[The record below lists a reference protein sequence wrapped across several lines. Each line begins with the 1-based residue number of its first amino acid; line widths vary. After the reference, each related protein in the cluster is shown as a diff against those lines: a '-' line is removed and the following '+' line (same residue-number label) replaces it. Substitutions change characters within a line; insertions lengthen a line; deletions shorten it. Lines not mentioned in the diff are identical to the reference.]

1 MTEGIR
7 TAVVG
12 AGYFGSLHADK
23 LARIPASRLIAVV
36 DTHAERAE
44 ALAAKHGALALT
56 DATELIGRIDA
67 AIVAVPTRA
76 HYEVARR
83 LIDAGI
89 HVLIEKPITEE
100 PESARDLVGRAA
112 RRNLV
117 LQVGHLVR
125 FSAVA
130 TAVRARIRD
139 PLYIEAFRITPFRDR
154 GTDVSVTLDLMIH
167 DIDLIL
173 DFVKAPI
180 ESVEAIGVPVLS
192 TTEDIVNTRLRFR
205 NGCFATLTASRVS
218 FKSERKMRIF
228 EPDSYLG
235 IDFIERSL
243 RTVERKPAAIGGTR
257 PEIAIADQTYEEKDE
272 IHDEDTAFLAAIA
285 GRTKP
290 LVTGEDGVRAV
301 EAAMLIT
308 ASLKENFA
316 QMARARGLPLS
327 PDGLLAVAP
336 RKDG

>member
-36 DTHAERAE
+36 DTHETRA
-44 ALAAKHGALALT
+44 AAVATKHGVLALI
-56 DATELIGRIDA
+56 DPAELVGRIDA
-67 AIVAVPTRA
+67 AIVAVPTRS

-100 PESARDLVGRAA
+100 PESARDLVARAA
-112 RRNLV
+112 RRDLV

-180 ESVEAIGVPVLS
+180 DSVEAIGIPVLS
-192 TTEDIVNTRLRFR
+192 ATEDIVNTRLRFQ

-228 EPDSYLG
+228 EPESYLG
-235 IDFIERSL
+235 IDFVERSL
-243 RTVERKPAAIGGTR
+243 RTVERKPASGGGTK
-257 PEIAIADQTYEEKDE
+257 PEITIASQTYEEKDE
-272 IHDEDTAFLAAIA
+272 LYEEDAAFLAAIA

-308 ASLKENFA
+308 ENLKQNFA
-316 QMARARGLPLS
+316 HLAKARGLPLL
-327 PDGLLAVAP
+327 PDGLPAIAP
-336 RKDG
+336 RNDG